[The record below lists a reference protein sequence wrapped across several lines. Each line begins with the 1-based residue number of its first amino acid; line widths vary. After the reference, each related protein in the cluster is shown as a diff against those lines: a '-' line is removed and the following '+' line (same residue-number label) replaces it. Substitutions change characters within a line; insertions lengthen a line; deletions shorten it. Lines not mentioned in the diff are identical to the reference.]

1 MTTLKNPDDSGGG
14 RHVTPN
20 PHAFYYVKE
29 KPRAEVAPHVTG
41 AGAPLTGTGRQVCA
55 AAESVAGAG
64 GRTHAGARAAGS
76 RAAQWVGRG
85 HLRFHRPRM

>member
-55 AAESVAGAG
+55 LQSPWKGQVAGHMQVQG
-64 GRTHAGARAAGS
+64 LQGA
-76 RAAQWVGRG
+76 V
-85 HLRFHRPRM
+85 RPSG